1 MSLFCHFQDLR
12 HVKSRRQALNI
23 DLILHFALNLIPILQ
38 RTLGLDRTSRMM
50 LVSSEGTPD
59 TWVPIT

>member
-1 MSLFCHFQDLR
+1 MSQ
-12 HVKSRRQALNI
+12 SRRQALNI
-23 DLILHFALNLIPILQ
+23 DLILHFAINLIRILP
-38 RTLGLDRTSRMM
+38 RTLGLDRTPRMM

>member
-1 MSLFCHFQDLR
+1 MSQ
-12 HVKSRRQALNI
+12 SRRETLNI
-23 DLILHFALNLIPILQ
+23 DLILHFALNLIRILQ